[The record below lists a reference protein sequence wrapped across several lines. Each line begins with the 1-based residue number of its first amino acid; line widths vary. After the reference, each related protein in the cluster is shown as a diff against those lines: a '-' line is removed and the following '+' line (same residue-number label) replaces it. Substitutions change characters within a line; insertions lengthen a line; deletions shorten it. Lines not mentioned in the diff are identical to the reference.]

1 VTASAVSLSG
11 PSDELLSLTE
21 VGRILGTTRMM
32 TVHRMAVAGVL
43 EGAYQGPPRKNWR
56 IPRASAERVAA
67 EWSRRISTGAAAA
80 MLGVGT
86 DKFRELLR
94 TGALTRH
101 RYSPE
106 PISIDEVQHLINTDA
121 LADPVHRGRIPT
133 RQAAQQLGLNPNTL
147 AHLATA
153 DRIPAT
159 RDRRG
164 RWWFRPEHI
173 ELSDTYAP
181 QTAVITVRVSR
192 LPLSPVVK
200 NGCYGCEANQDGRL
214 RASEAVGRLSRRV
227 ALLGPGVVSES
238 PMPPSKRST

>member
-1 VTASAVSLSG
+1 VTASAVSLSD
-11 PSDELLSLTE
+11 PADELLSLAET
-21 VGRILGTTRMM
+21 GRILGTTRM

-43 EGAYQGPPRKNWR
+43 EGAYQVPPRKNWQ
-56 IPRASAERVAA
+56 IPRVSAERVAV
-67 EWSRRISTGAAAA
+67 EWSRPISTGAAAA

-94 TGALTRH
+94 TGVLTRH

-121 LADPVHRGRIPT
+121 LAGPVHRGRIPT

-147 AHLATA
+147 SHLATA

-164 RWWFRPEHI
+164 RWWFRPEHV
-173 ELSDTYAP
+173 ELYRRTR
-181 QTAVITVRVSR
+181 TAGRYPSAR
-192 LPLSPVVK
+192 L
-200 NGCYGCEANQDGRL
+200 
-214 RASEAVGRLSRRV
+214 
-227 ALLGPGVVSES
+227 
-238 PMPPSKRST
+238 